1 MPFPELSKLAPWR
14 NLRLW
19 GIPKEPVSAFAR
31 LSDMSNL
38 AGTARYRHIQSL
50 HESVDRRNPDI
61 LAGAL
66 MTAEERE
73 QCFRLN
79 AEALMKMRKN
89 PYYYY
94 LTARTKFYDQLLLD
108 AVVAGVRRVL
118 IVGAGFDTRL
128 YRFGGHLAAHG
139 VEVAECDQ
147 PDAVTIKKKLAKTLP
162 YSERVRY
169 LSADLNRQETWN
181 DLSDWLGA
189 SDAHPALVFAEGVSP
204 YVESSAFLS
213 FLTTLASLLPS
224 DSWLAYDFK
233 RRGAADDFGAT
244 GDIPSPFR
252 LPLDEEFIKDQHAG
266 IGFKRASLI
275 PSLALM
281 QTYVPSWNEEVSP
294 LFHEDALVQV
304 RR

>member
-1 MPFPELSKLAPWR
+1 
-14 NLRLW
+14 
-19 GIPKEPVSAFAR
+19 
-31 LSDMSNL
+31 MSNL
-38 AGTARYRHIQSL
+38 AATARYRHIQSL
-50 HESVDRRNPDI
+50 HESNDRRNPDI

-66 MTAEERE
+66 MTPEEHE
-73 QCFRLN
+73 LCFRLD
-79 AEALMKMRKN
+79 AETLVKMRKT

-128 YRFGGHLAAHG
+128 YRFGGHLAAQG

-147 PDAVTIKKKLAKTLP
+147 PDAVTIKKQLAKTLP

-181 DLSDWLGA
+181 DLSGWLGA
-189 SDAHPALVFAEGVSP
+189 DDAHPVLVFAEGVSP

-213 FLTTLASLLPS
+213 FLTALASLMPS

-233 RRGAADDFGAT
+233 RRGAADNFGAT
-244 GDIPSPFR
+244 EDILSPFR
-252 LPLDEEFIKDQHAG
+252 LPLDEELIKDQHTSL
-266 IGFKRASLI
+266 GFKGASLT
-275 PSLALM
+275 PSLAVM
-281 QTYVPSWNEEVSP
+281 KSHVPSWSEEVSQ
-294 LFHEDALVQV
+294 LFDEDALVQV
-304 RR
+304 RC